1 MCFQGT
7 AFDERASKENMAN
20 PIPAVRATPFDKLS
34 PAGKERRKGEKRK
47 KGGDQMKLYGAASA
61 TFSPSLPFPT
71 AQLLLPSYKKGGTL
85 RGGEG
90 EKERDRSQKE
100 EREE

>member
-1 MCFQGT
+1 
-7 AFDERASKENMAN
+7 MAN

-47 KGGDQMKLYGAASA
+47 KGARSNETLWRRLSDL
-61 TFSPSLPFPT
+61 FPPFLFPQPT

-85 RGGEG
+85 RGRKGERQKPKRGG
-90 EKERDRSQKE
+90 ERGE
-100 EREE
+100 